1 VKQIE
6 KRRQVKEKNQGKSE
20 GNKKENRKGEKRE
33 KCSIDISPLIHV
45 TQPEDVVLPNVSL
58 KLFHLH

>member
-1 VKQIE
+1 M
-6 KRRQVKEKNQGKSE
+6 KEKNQGKSE

-58 KLFHLH
+58 KLFYLH

>member
-33 KCSIDISPLIHV
+33 
-45 TQPEDVVLPNVSL
+45 TVV
-58 KLFHLH
+58 